1 MHPTSSQAH
10 WNNVYATKPTDRVS
24 WYQPHAEAS
33 LALIASA
40 GLPPEAAIIDI
51 GGGASTLVDDLLQ
64 AGYRNVSVLDIAAV
78 ALQKNRDRLG
88 DAAARVHW
96 IEGDI
101 TRMAF
106 PDNAFDLWHDR
117 AVFHFLTEAVD
128 RQAYVRAASHA
139 IKPGGHLIVATFA
152 EDGPQQCSGLPVARY
167 SAAALHAEFS
177 QAFRLLET
185 RYETHQTPFA
195 TAQRFVYCHWRKI
208 SP

>member
-1 MHPTSSQAH
+1 
-10 WNNVYATKPTDRVS
+10 VYATKPTDRVS
-24 WYQPHAEAS
+24 WYQPHAEIS
-33 LALIASA
+33 LALIAST
-40 GLPPEAAIIDI
+40 GLPSEAAIIDI

-64 AGYRNVSVLDIAAV
+64 AGYQNISVLDIATA

-88 DAAARVHW
+88 NTAARVHW

-101 TRMAF
+101 TRTAF

-117 AVFHFLTEAVD
+117 AVFHFLTEGAD
-128 RQAYVRAASHA
+128 RQAYVRAASRA

-177 QAFRLLET
+177 RAFQLIET
-185 RYETHQTPFA
+185 RHEAHRTPFA
-195 TAQRFVYCHWRKI
+195 TEQRFVYCHWRKL
-208 SP
+208 SA